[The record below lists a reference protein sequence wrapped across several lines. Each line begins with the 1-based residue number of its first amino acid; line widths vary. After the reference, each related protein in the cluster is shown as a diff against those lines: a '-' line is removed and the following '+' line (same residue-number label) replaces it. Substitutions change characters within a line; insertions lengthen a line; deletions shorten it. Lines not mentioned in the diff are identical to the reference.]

1 MGFDLNSA
9 KPVGQAA
16 TPTPARG
23 GFDLASA
30 RPAED
35 VNEVPGLLE
44 NYGKP
49 GYTARGNLIQQPKPA
64 ERPVN
69 GVDILLGRKGST
81 AGDVFDKALG
91 VVEAPVTAVTGA
103 LGGLA
108 GAWAGV
114 GKAAYK
120 AVTTGKGTSDKEM
133 DDTARSVADAMTYK
147 PRTATAPAI
156 LEKIAPVLEPLAA
169 FTPAEMALAGGAA
182 ASART
187 GIRGLAVPSAAV
199 ADAADAATLA
209 SGTRGT
215 LRDLVRKPEPTLSG
229 VGAARATEEAQ
240 RVARASALPVPVKLT
255 KGQRTSDFDQV
266 AFEQEIAKQPEGA
279 PLRNRAVEQNQ
290 QLLQNFDAFRDQTGA
305 QAYGLRATGRVVDA
319 ALVKKYDAAKAEV
332 NQAYTAARDAGEMA
346 EPVPYKTLADY
357 LEKHSA
363 EIDTNN
369 VPMLAAVRAKL
380 AKLDP
385 EGSGVIPLNDME
397 ELRKMAG
404 RLTTPGTPNEAHIGD
419 VKNLIDGATEAAGGD
434 LYREARRL
442 NTNMARQ
449 FENAGVIDKML
460 RTKRGTNDRTVA
472 LEDVA
477 DHAIFGGSTD
487 DVRHVRRVLTA
498 GAGEDGAQAWR
509 ELQGATL
516 DKLKETMFPAGVA
529 NMAADTTGSVTS
541 TTAARFNR
549 FDKLVQGLD
558 AEGKLEVVFGK
569 QGADQLREF
578 AQTARDVL
586 TSPEGTR
593 NTSNT
598 ASALLRAW
606 NKAAAMGQG
615 TPGLSTA
622 AKFIDGKVQSAVLR
636 KRVAA
641 AVDPDKEK

>member
-1 MGFDLNSA
+1 MGFDLNTA
-9 KPVGQAA
+9 KPVAPA
-16 TPTPARG
+16 ARG

-30 RPAED
+30 RPVGDLAD
-35 VNEVPGLLE
+35 QIPGGGVAG
-44 NYGKP
+44 NRNVGKP
-49 GYTARGNLIQQPKPA
+49 E

-69 GVDILLGRKGST
+69 GVDVLLGHKGL
-81 AGDVFDKALG
+81 AGDAFDKVLG
-91 VVEAPVTAVTGA
+91 VVETPIAVASGA

-108 GAWAGV
+108 GAVAGL

-120 AVTTGKGTSDKEM
+120 KVTTGQGSTDQEI
-133 DDTARSVADAMTYK
+133 DNIVRSVAGAITR
-147 PRTATAPAI
+147 PPSTRTGGAI
-156 LEKIAPVLEPLAA
+156 LEGLGHVMEPLAA
-169 FTPAEMALAGGAA
+169 LPSAELLTLGRA
-182 ASART
+182 ASSANT
-187 GIRGLAVPSAAV
+187 GIRGLAAPSAA
-199 ADAADAATLA
+199 AAEAADAATLA
-209 SGTRGT
+209 NGTRGT
-215 LRDLVRKPEPTLSG
+215 LRELVTPAKPTLSG

-240 RVARASALPVPVKLT
+240 RVARAQALPVPMKLT
-255 KGQRTSDFDQV
+255 KGQRTGDFDQI
-266 AFEQEIAKQPEGA
+266 AFEQEVAKQPEGA
-279 PLRNRAVEQNQ
+279 PLRNSAVEQNH
-290 QLLQNFDAFRDQTGA
+290 QLLQNFDAFRDATGA

-319 ALVKKYDAAKAEV
+319 ALVKKYEAAKAEV
-332 NQAYTAARDAGEMA
+332 NQAYSAARDAGEMA

-385 EGSGVIPLNDME
+385 EGVGTVPLNDME

-419 VKNLIDGATEAAGGD
+419 VKRLIDGATEAAGGD

-460 RTKRGTNDRTVA
+460 RTKRGTNDRAVA

-498 GAGEDGAQAWR
+498 GAGDDGVQAWK
-509 ELQGATL
+509 ELQGATV
-516 DKLKETMFPAGVA
+516 DKLRDTMFPAGVPA
-529 NMAADTTGSVTS
+529 NSAGDTV
-541 TTAARFNR
+541 ARFNR
-549 FDKLVQGLD
+549 FDKLVKSLD
-558 AEGKLEVVFGK
+558 DEGKLEVVFGK
-569 QGADQLREF
+569 QGADQLRDF
-578 AQTARDVL
+578 AEHARTVL
-586 TSPEGTR
+586 TTPDGTR

-598 ASALLRAW
+598 ASALLRAFD
-606 NKAAAMGQG
+606 KATAVTGSV
-615 TPGLSTA
+615 PGLTSAT
-622 AKFIDGKVQSAVLR
+622 KFVQKKVESAVLK

-641 AVDPDKEK
+641 AVNPDEAK

>member
-1 MGFDLNSA
+1 MGFDLNTA
-9 KPVGQAA
+9 KPVAPTAPAA
-16 TPTPARG
+16 PAARG

-30 RPAED
+30 RPVDPGAQ
-35 VNEVPGLLE
+35 VPGGGVAG
-44 NYGKP
+44 NRNVGKP
-49 GYTARGNLIQQPKPA
+49 SDEPRDN
-64 ERPVN
+64 
-69 GVDILLGRKGST
+69 LLGVLVGPVDAALSAGSAM
-81 AGDVFDKALG
+81 AGG
-91 VVEAPVTAVTGA
+91 VIGS
-103 LGGLA
+103 LA
-108 GAWAGV
+108 GMGKSLV
-114 GKAAYK
+114 G
-120 AVTTGKGTSDKEM
+120 GHFGTPQGAQEGEEFGS
-133 DDTARSVADAMTYK
+133 RVA
-147 PRTATAPAI
+147 
-156 LEKIAPVLEPLAA
+156 EKIARPPATNTGRKILEGLATVTAPLAA
-169 FTPAEMALAGGAA
+169 LPSAEIANVGRAVSSTGTAL
-182 ASART
+182 
-187 GIRGLAVPSAAV
+187 RGLAAPSAA
-199 ADAADAATLA
+199 AMEATDAATLA
-209 SGTRGT
+209 NGTRGT
-215 LRDLVRKPEPTLSG
+215 LRELVTPAKPTLSG
-229 VGAARATEEAQ
+229 VGAAKATEEAQ
-240 RVARASALPVPVKLT
+240 RVARAQALPVPVKLT

-266 AFEQEIAKQPEGA
+266 AFEQEVAKQPEGA

-319 ALVKKYDAAKAEV
+319 ALVKKYEAAKAEV
-332 NQAYTAARDAGEMA
+332 NQAYTAAREAGEMA

-385 EGSGVIPLNDME
+385 EGAGTIPLNDME

-419 VKNLIDGATEAAGGD
+419 VKRLIDGATDATGGD

-449 FENAGVIDKML
+449 FENVGVVDKML
-460 RTKRGTNDRTVA
+460 RTKRGTSDRAVA

-477 DHAIFGGSTD
+477 DHAIFSGSTD

-498 GAGEDGAQAWR
+498 GAGDDGLQAWK

-516 DKLKETMFPAGVA
+516 DKLKDTMFPAGVPA
-529 NMAADTTGSVTS
+529 NTAGDTV
-541 TTAARFNR
+541 ARFNR
-549 FDKLVQGLD
+549 FDKLVQGMD

-569 QGADQLREF
+569 QGASQLRDF
-578 AQTARDVL
+578 AETARDVL

-606 NKAAAMGQG
+606 NKTAAVGQG

-622 AKFIDGKVQSAVLR
+622 TKFIDGKVQSAVL
-636 KRVAA
+636 KRRVDA
-641 AVDPDKEK
+641 AVNPDKAK